1 MRFLPSTII
10 LLLLSVAPA
19 MALEIIFKENASVAE
34 SVVRLDDVAEIDK
47 QSPLAQDLGQ
57 QVVAQ
62 APPLG
67 NSLTLDAGSIARQ
80 LRAKI
85 GATAELNF
93 SGAAAIK
100 VKRSEQIIDNER
112 IMAMISEFF
121 ATNKHRLPPA
131 EISFTPSAPYLPFA
145 IPEGELQVEVIP
157 SNPNILSSSSFSLIF
172 TVGGKVVKNMSVR
185 GQLKAMAQIVV
196 TSAPLRK
203 GTVLQAQHLGQAA
216 IDINDLLEPEYD
228 AQRLLGMQL
237 TRSLPNGSAILGH
250 MVEEQPVVRR
260 GQTVKMVIASGSLH
274 LSASGLAHSDGKID
288 QLIKVQNLSSNKTI
302 HGRVTGPG
310 IVEVLL

>member
-1 MRFLPSTII
+1 MRFLPLAII
-10 LLLLSVAPA
+10 MFLISVAPA
-19 MALEIIFKENASVAE
+19 MALEIVFKESASVAE
-34 SVVRLDDVAEIDK
+34 NVVRLDDVAEIE
-47 QSPLAQDLGQ
+47 QHSPLADDLGR

-67 NSLTLDAGSIARQ
+67 NSLMLDTNSIARQ
-80 LRAKI
+80 LRVKI
-85 GATAELNF
+85 DGTAELSF
-93 SGAAAIK
+93 SGAAATK
-100 VKRSEQIIDNER
+100 VKRAEQTIDNER

-121 ATNKHRLPPA
+121 AANKHRLPPA
-131 EISFTPSAPYLPFA
+131 EISFTPTAPALPFA

-157 SNPNILSSSSFSLIF
+157 SNPNILSSSSFSLIL
-172 TVGGKVVKNMSVR
+172 TVNGKVVKNMSVR
-185 GQLKAMAQIVV
+185 GQLKAMAQVVV
-196 TSAPLRK
+196 TTAPLRK

-228 AQRLLGMQL
+228 AQRLFGLQL
-237 TRSLPNGSAILGH
+237 TRSLPNGSPVLGH

-260 GQTVKMVIASGSLH
+260 GQTVKMVITSGTLH
-274 LSASGLAHSDGKID
+274 LTASGLAHSDGKID

-310 IVEVLL
+310 VVEVLL

>member
-10 LLLLSVAPA
+10 LLLLFVTPV
-19 MALEIIFKENASVAE
+19 MALEITFRDSASVAE
-34 SVVRLDDVAEIDK
+34 SVVRLGDVAELG
-47 QSPLAQDLGQ
+47 QQTPLAEDLGQ

-67 NSLTLDAGSIARQ
+67 NSLMLDANSLARH
-80 LRAKI
+80 LRTKI
-85 GATAELNF
+85 GATAELSF
-93 SGAAAIK
+93 SGASAIK
-100 VKRSEQIIDNER
+100 VKRAEQIIDNER

-121 ATNKHRLPPA
+121 AANKRKLPPA
-131 EISFTPSAPYLPFA
+131 EISFTPTAPSLPFA

-172 TVGGKVVKNMSVR
+172 SVGGKVVKNMSVR
-185 GQLKAMAQIVV
+185 GHLKAMAQIVV

-203 GTVLQAQHLGQAA
+203 GTVLQTQHLGQAA
-216 IDINDLLEPEYD
+216 IDINDLIEPEYD

-237 TRSLPNGSAILGH
+237 TRSLPTGSPILGH

-274 LSASGLAHSDGKID
+274 LTASGLAHSDGRID
-288 QLIKVQNLSSNKTI
+288 QMIKVQNLSSNKTI